1 MKLISIIIPYYKKKK
16 YIFETLK
23 SISNQSY
30 KKYEVIILY
39 DDKNLNEYYYLK
51 EITKKNKKIRLLKN
65 NKQIGAGKSRNR
77 GISNAKGEY
86 IAFIDADDLW
96 RKEKLKTQLNFMK
109 KRKINFS
116 HTSYE
121 ILNDNKIISLRRAR
135 NFSKLSDILL
145 SCDIGLSTVMI
156 KKDIFRDNKF
166 QFPGIK
172 TKEDFVLWMNL
183 IQNNYKIY
191 GIKKK
196 LAIWRKIENSLS
208 NSMFQKLKDAFLVY
222 NKYMRYSF
230 IVSIIFVFI
239 LSINFFKKNFVK

>member
-1 MKLISIIIPYYKKKK
+1 
-16 YIFETLK
+16 
-23 SISNQSY
+23 
-30 KKYEVIILY
+30 
-39 DDKNLNEYYYLK
+39 LNEYYYLK